1 MSKLIKLNQTPEF
14 LNTFNVV
21 IQLGAILAVIILFW
35 NKIFPFEIITKNKK
49 INKKNEKNNIYS
61 IENINKIEE
70 HGAENAGKIQVY
82 KNRFKTKEDKKIKEL
97 NNIIK
102 IGNLYINLDIINLWF
117 KIIVA
122 VIPAAIIGI
131 KFEEK
136 LEQLFYNPISISIA
150 LILVGILF
158 IIVENY
164 ISAKGK
170 IGKTCKIKSFKEITY
185 KTAILIGLFQM
196 IAAVFPGVSRSGATI
211 IGALLIG
218 VDRETATEF
227 TFFLAIPVMLGASML
242 KLLKIGF
249 AFTSFQAF
257 ILILATIVAFITSML
272 VIKKLI
278 EYIKNNNFKIFGYY
292 RIILGIIVILLNV
305 FKLI

>member
-170 IGKTCKIKSFKEITY
+170 TGKTCKIKSFKEITY

>member
-35 NKIFPFEIITKNKK
+35 NKIFLFEIITKNKK

-242 KLLKIGF
+242 KFLKIGF

>member
-1 MSKLIKLNQTPEF
+1 
-14 LNTFNVV
+14 
-21 IQLGAILAVIILFW
+21 
-35 NKIFPFEIITKNKK
+35 
-49 INKKNEKNNIYS
+49 
-61 IENINKIEE
+61 
-70 HGAENAGKIQVY
+70 
-82 KNRFKTKEDKKIKEL
+82 
-97 NNIIK
+97 
-102 IGNLYINLDIINLWF
+102 
-117 KIIVA
+117 
-122 VIPAAIIGI
+122 
-131 KFEEK
+131 
-136 LEQLFYNPISISIA
+136 
-150 LILVGILF
+150 
-158 IIVENY
+158 
-164 ISAKGK
+164 
-170 IGKTCKIKSFKEITY
+170 
-185 KTAILIGLFQM
+185 M